1 MPFLNCRH
9 EWLSFDF
16 NYCIF
21 GHQIYRSSVPL
32 LQSHIRHR
40 PIALNGHWYLTFS
53 AKDFS
58 QCFDRCKEGE
68 PACQSLNYYSDTK
81 SCDLN
86 NGTRTAHAS
95 DMIKNP
101 MAIYFE
107 SHNRGKWSML
117 SVIEEQLDLKIP
129 FFILISSLQRLKATV
144 AASSCQEIYFKE
156 NSAKDGFYWLNS
168 TGTEPLFLTF
178 CKMKNG
184 GGKRIFWKWILK
196 WKWLKPR
203 HWHTLMGYS
212 WVKSE
217 EIQELQPEISN
228 SL

>member
-1 MPFLNCRH
+1 MDAVIP
-9 EWLSFDF
+9 E
-16 NYCIF
+16 
-21 GHQIYRSSVPL
+21 
-32 LQSHIRHR
+32 HI
-40 PIALNGHWYLTFS
+40 L
-53 AKDFS
+53 S

-68 PACQSLNYYSDTK
+68 PVCQNLNYYSDTK

-107 SHNRGKWSML
+107 SHNRVSRGS
-117 SVIEEQLDLKIP
+117 Q
-129 FFILISSLQRLKATV
+129 ATV

-168 TGTEPLFLTF
+168 NGTEPLFLTF

-184 GGKRIFWKWILK
+184 GDTSDSFDLIFRDRNTTNFAAIETSFPDLSAFTVCFWFKSLEQQ
-196 WKWLKPR
+196 LVFLSYAR
-203 HWHTLMGYS
+203 HSFTWQFMG
-212 WVKSE
+212 
-217 EIQELQPEISN
+217 
-228 SL
+228 